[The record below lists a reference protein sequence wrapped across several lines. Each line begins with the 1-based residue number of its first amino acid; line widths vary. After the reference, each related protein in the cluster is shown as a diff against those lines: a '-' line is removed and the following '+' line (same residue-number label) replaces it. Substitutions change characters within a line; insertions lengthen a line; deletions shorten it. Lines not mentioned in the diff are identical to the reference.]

1 MILKR
6 TEYIKNFV
14 IDSKREIFQLFILF
28 ICLITPFLF
37 DFKTII
43 KIILGESSV
52 NIDNAKYYGLMIL
65 GNWFMGV
72 LFTLFVLFR
81 FVRSSNKE
89 TIFNRGN
96 IYHDKPY
103 WWYWICSKVLGY
115 EKCNLIL
122 VPIYTQYKLVLRDTF
137 RYYPFDDN
145 DFPEQKCNVV
155 VDKNLKD
162 DHKQQNEFN
171 LIIQDTYPIL
181 EEQIP
186 YDMQTNDTIFIKRE
200 YNSFGER
207 VYSRNLVNKVVEEIR
222 VLDDNL
228 ILNIFSTTN
237 PKNTYEIA
245 KKAISLAQRGNIK
258 HVYVFQQNR
267 DGNRS
272 FDTKPHR
279 IM

>member
-6 TEYIKNFV
+6 IEYIKNFV
-14 IDSKREIFQLFILF
+14 LDSKREILQLFILF
-28 ICLITPFLF
+28 ICLIAPFLF
-37 DFKTII
+37 DFETII

-65 GNWFMGV
+65 GNWFMGC
-72 LFTLFVLFR
+72 LITLFVLFR
-81 FVRSSNKE
+81 FFRSANKE
-89 TIFNRGN
+89 MIFNRGN

-137 RYYPFDDN
+137 KYYPFDEN
-145 DFPEQKCNVV
+145 DFPEQKCSVV
-155 VDKNLKD
+155 VNKKFNGGLDN
-162 DHKQQNEFN
+162 QNEIN
-171 LIIQDTYPIL
+171 LIIQDTYPIS

-186 YDMQTNDTIFIKRE
+186 YNMKSNNEINIKRNC
-200 YNSFGER
+200 NSFGER
-207 VYSRNLVNKVVEEIR
+207 IYSRDLVNKIVEEIR
-222 VLDDNL
+222 MLDDNL

-245 KKAISLAQRGNIK
+245 KKAISLAQRGNVK
-258 HVYVFQQNR
+258 HAYVFQQNR
-267 DGNRS
+267 DGNRN